1 MEKMEQKEI
10 EQLLNL
16 ARDKSDAGRKHLIN
30 TVSDLFTNE
39 AGALSERE
47 HALMTDILNQLV
59 REVEMVVRRHLAE
72 RMAVLPN
79 APREL
84 ILMLANDEVE
94 VARPVLLKS
103 EILHDIDLIEVI
115 QHRAMEHQLAIAM
128 RSNVSEIV
136 SDALVEAGNIDVIKT
151 LLANVDAKI
160 SKGTRE
166 YLVDQSKKENVY
178 REPLIRRPDLGPEL
192 AEKMYW
198 WVSAALRKEIASNFD
213 IDVAA
218 LDDQIE
224 ASVKDIMVTEGSAVP
239 KAEKKP
245 DSAERL
251 AKDVNITPE
260 LLIRVLRQGETS
272 LFAAL
277 FSKYTELSGKLVR
290 RLLFEPGGEG
300 MAIAC
305 KAKNLQKQSFASI
318 FLLSRKARNSENT
331 MDPGELSRI
340 LAFYERIDS
349 EAAATVMQQWRRD
362 PEYLYAIKRLDRGK
376 DDPEEK

>member
-1 MEKMEQKEI
+1 
-10 EQLLNL
+10 
-16 ARDKSDAGRKHLIN
+16 
-30 TVSDLFTNE
+30 
-39 AGALSERE
+39 
-47 HALMTDILNQLV
+47 
-59 REVEMVVRRHLAE
+59 
-72 RMAVLPN
+72 MA
-79 APREL
+79 
-84 ILMLANDEVE
+84 
-94 VARPVLLKS
+94 
-103 EILHDIDLIEVI
+103 
-115 QHRAMEHQLAIAM
+115 HQLAIAM
-128 RSNVSEIV
+128 RKNVSEIV
-136 SDALVEAGNIDVIKT
+136 SDALVEAGNVDVIKT
-151 LLANVDAKI
+151 LLENVDAKI

-178 REPLIRRPDLGPEL
+178 CEPLIRRPDLGPEL

-198 WVSAALRKEIASNFD
+198 WVSAALRKEIAANFD
-213 IDVAA
+213 VDVAA

-224 ASVKDIMVTEGSAVP
+224 ASVKDIMAAEGGVVP
-239 KAEKKP
+239 KAVRKL

-251 AKDVNITPE
+251 AKDVNVTPE
-260 LLIRVLRQGETS
+260 LLIRVLRQGEIS

-277 FSKYTELSGKLVR
+277 FAKYTELSGKLVR

-305 KAKNLQKQSFASI
+305 KAKNLPKQIFVSI
-318 FLLSRKARNSENT
+318 FLLSHKARASEKG

-349 EAAATVMQQWRRD
+349 EAAVTVAKQWCRD